1 MKVIDPRLAA
11 AQAVAR
17 QPERPA
23 MAILLDTADVRILIF
38 RIEPGQQVAPHT
50 STSSV
55 ILSVME
61 GTGIISGPDQ
71 EERCGPG
78 TVIPYAP
85 EELHG
90 MRALDQRLVVMATIA
105 PRPGGR

>member
-1 MKVIDPRLAA
+1 MNVLDPRLAA

-17 QPERPA
+17 HPDRPA
-23 MAILLDTADVRILIF
+23 MAILLDTADARIIVF

-55 ILSVME
+55 ILTVVE
-61 GTGIISGPDQ
+61 GTGIISGPDA

-78 TVIPYAP
+78 TVIAYAP

-90 MRALDQRLVVMATIA
+90 MRALEERFIVMAVIA
-105 PRPGGR
+105 PRP

>member
-11 AQAVAR
+11 EHAVAR

-23 MAILLDTADVRILIF
+23 MAILLDTADVRIIVF

-61 GTGIISGPDQ
+61 GAGIISGPDG

-78 TVIPYAP
+78 TVIAYAP

-90 MRALDQRLVVMATIA
+90 MRALGERFIVMATIA
-105 PRPGGR
+105 PRPGAR